1 MFFFIGFFIF
11 MLYYEIYSFK
21 CKRFLFGCYYF
32 DFDTHTHIKQRKIVP
47 FSVNILKQFLL
58 FASLIWKRCRGYVK
72 PGRTLENRSYE

>member
-32 DFDTHTHIKQRKIVP
+32 DFDTHTHIKQIEKSFHFR
-47 FSVNILKQFLL
+47 
-58 FASLIWKRCRGYVK
+58 LIF
-72 PGRTLENRSYE
+72 

>member
-47 FSVNILKQFLL
+47 FSVNILK
-58 FASLIWKRCRGYVK
+58 
-72 PGRTLENRSYE
+72 